1 MMQEFKPGQ
10 RWICDVDLQL
20 GLGTVQAVEH
30 RIVTILFKATGESRA
45 YAKHSAPLTRVI
57 FKPGDTVNSQD
68 GVAMIITG
76 VTERN
81 GLAVYTG
88 TREDGGKMELTE
100 DQLAPH
106 VQLNRPS
113 ERLFTGQFDQD
124 KWFRIR
130 YQSLLIRNQL
140 AQAPLYGL
148 VGTRTSLIP
157 HQLYIAH
164 EVGRR
169 FAPRV
174 LLADEVGLGKTIEA
188 GLILHQQLLTERA
201 KRVLIVVPETLV
213 HQWLV
218 EMLRRFNLQFS
229 IFDEERCLSLEE
241 SEEDEGGEDN
251 RSRKNE
257 SGENPFHSEQLVLCS
272 LHFLRQYP
280 KRFKQA
286 LQGRWDLLVVDEAH
300 HLHWSPQ
307 AASPQ
312 YAMIEQ
318 LAMRTRGVLLL
329 TATPEQLGKAS
340 HYARLRLLD
349 PHRFSSF
356 SEFVAEE
363 QSYEPIARAVEAL
376 LEGQALNADIC
387 QLIAETLESDQAQS
401 LLTQLQD
408 SSADQPQIEQARNQL
423 AELLLDRHGTG
434 RILFRNTRAAV
445 KGFPERTLVA
455 SPLPIPAEYLLCLVT
470 FETTP
475 LSKPQLL
482 LCPELIYQVR
492 SEDGQPYW
500 TEIDPR
506 VNWLIA
512 TLKRVKPE
520 KVLVIA
526 ANAQT
531 ARDLAQAL
539 KETTGQFIPVFHESM
554 SLVERDRAAAF
565 FADKET
571 GGQVLI
577 CSEIGSEGRNF
588 QFAHHLVLFD
598 LPLNPD
604 LLEQRIGRLDRIGQT
619 DTIQIHVPYLENSAL
634 AVMFH
639 WYHEGL
645 NAFEKTCPAG
655 QTVFVKVEE
664 QLIAALHQRQTQT
677 EALSELIGVTQ
688 TALQELNEA
697 LDRGRDKLLE
707 YNSFRPH
714 IANRLT
720 GQAQAQDDDALLPQ
734 YMDTVFDCCGVHIE
748 EHRAGSFLI
757 EPSEHMS
764 MPFPGLDDD
773 GSIITYSRA
782 VALSNEDVHFLTWE
796 HPMVTHAMER
806 ILSHENGNA
815 VVAMMKHKRV
825 QPGTLLLETLFVLE
839 ASGHNVQQSNRYLP
853 PAVIR
858 ILLDEQSSG
867 DYPYLDHDSIN
878 QHLQPVAT
886 GIAKQVIQLKE
897 DAIRELLATSEQQ
910 ASAQAPQL
918 IAAAETRIRQ
928 TFSPE
933 IERLK
938 ALQQVNPNVRD
949 EEIQFFEQQLQQLT
963 GALKSSNLRL
973 DAVRVIVAT

>member
-1 MMQEFKPGQ
+1 MQDFKPGQ
-10 RWICDVDLQL
+10 CWICDVDLQL
-20 GLGTVQAVEH
+20 GLGTVQTVEH
-30 RIVTILFKATGESRA
+30 RIVTILFKATGETRS
-45 YAKHSAPLTRVI
+45 YAKQSAPLTRVI
-57 FKPGDTVNSQD
+57 FKPGDTVSAQD
-68 GVAMIITG
+68 GAIIKVTG
-76 VTERN
+76 VIERD
-81 GLAVYTG
+81 GLIVYTG
-88 TREDGGKMELTE
+88 TRADGSRIELAEDR
-100 DQLAPH
+100 LAPQ

-130 YQSLLIRNQL
+130 YQTLLIRNQL
-140 AQAPLYGL
+140 AIAPLYGL

-157 HQLYIAH
+157 HQLYIAR

-201 KRVLIVVPETLV
+201 KRVLIVVPETLI

-229 IFDEERCLSLEE
+229 IFDEERCLSLEA
-241 SEEDEGGEDN
+241 SDEDEDDDEDEEVE
-251 RSRKNE
+251 KDQQD
-257 SGENPFHSEQLVLCS
+257 ENPFHSEQLVLCS
-272 LHFLRQYP
+272 LHFLRQHP
-280 KRFKQA
+280 KRFEQA
-286 LQGRWDLLVVDEAH
+286 LEGRWDLLVVDEAH

-307 AASPQ
+307 TPSPQ
-312 YAMIEQ
+312 YTMIEQ
-318 LAMRTRGVLLL
+318 LAARTPGVLLL

-356 SEFVAEE
+356 SGFVTEE

-376 LEGQALNADIC
+376 LEGKDLTGDTR
-387 QLIAETLESDQAQS
+387 QLIADTLDPAQAQA
-401 LLTQLQD
+401 LLAELQD
-408 SSADQPQIEQARNQL
+408 QQARNKL
-423 AELLLDRHGTG
+423 AESLLDRHGTG

-445 KGFPERTLVA
+445 KGFPARQLVA
-455 SPLPIPAEYLLCLVT
+455 SPLPLPAEYLPFLVT

-492 SEDGQPYW
+492 CEDDQPYW
-500 TEIDPR
+500 SEIDPR

-531 ARDLAQAL
+531 VRDLAQAL

-554 SLVERDRAAAF
+554 SLIERDRAAAF

-664 QLIAALHQRQTQT
+664 QLITALHQRQTQA
-677 EALSELIGVTQ
+677 EALAGLIGVTQ
-688 TALQELNEA
+688 TAHRELNEA

-707 YNSFRPH
+707 YNSFRPL
-714 IANRLT
+714 AAEQLT
-720 GQAQAQDDDALLPQ
+720 HAARAQDNDPLLPQ
-734 YMDTVFDCCGVHIE
+734 YMETVFDCCGVHIE
-748 EHRAGSFLI
+748 DHRSGSFLI

-764 MPFPGLDDD
+764 MPFPGLQDE
-773 GSIITYSRA
+773 GSVITYTRE
-782 VALSNEDVHFLTWE
+782 VALANEDMHFLTWE

-815 VVAMMKHKRV
+815 VVAMMKHKQV

-858 ILLDEQSSG
+858 IVLDEHGSG
-867 DYPYLDHDSIN
+867 DYPFLDHDSVN

-897 DAIRELLATSEQQ
+897 DAIRELLTASEQQ

-928 TFSPE
+928 TFVPE

-963 GALKSSNLRL
+963 VALQSSNLRL